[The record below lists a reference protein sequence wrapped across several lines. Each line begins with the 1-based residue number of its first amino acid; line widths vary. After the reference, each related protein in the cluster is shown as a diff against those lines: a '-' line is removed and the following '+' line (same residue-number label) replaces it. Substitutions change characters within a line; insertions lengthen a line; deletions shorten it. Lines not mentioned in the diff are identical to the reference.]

1 MRLLGSATLLFVV
14 SPAFCTIGV
23 AEPGCD
29 RLDGGMEDEL
39 AALRAEYTAVGL
51 AEGDLESDPMR
62 MFRRW
67 MTEAASLTEPN
78 AMVLATVSDDGQ
90 PSARMVLLKGLRP
103 DGFVFFTNHASRKGH
118 DLAANERCSLV
129 FPWHG
134 LQRQVRVEGAAV
146 PLARA
151 EVEAYFR
158 TRPRGAQLGAWA
170 SPQSAVVSREELE
183 RRYADVEARFA
194 DAEVPVPEGWGGYV
208 VVPES
213 VEFWQGRA
221 NRLHD
226 RLVYRRVAGEPLS
239 GPAGTWSVERLAP

>member
-1 MRLLGSATLLFVV
+1 M
-14 SPAFCTIGV
+14 
-23 AEPGCD
+23 D
-29 RLDGGMEDEL
+29 DEL
-39 AALRAEYTAVGL
+39 AALRAEYTAAGL
-51 AEGDLESDPMR
+51 AEDDLEPDPFR

-67 MTEAASLTEPN
+67 MAEVAALTEPN

-90 PSARMVLLKGLRP
+90 PSARLVLLKGLRP
-103 DGFVFFTNHASRKGH
+103 DGFVLYTNHASRKAH
-118 DLAANERCSLV
+118 DLAANPRCALV

-134 LQRQVRVEGAAV
+134 LQRQVRVEGSAV

-170 SPQSAVVSREELE
+170 SPQSTVVTREELDQ
-183 RRYADVEARFA
+183 RYADVEAA
-194 DAEVPVPEGWGGYV
+194 YAGAEVPVPDGWGGYV

-221 NRLHD
+221 HRLHD
-226 RLVYRRVAGEPLS
+226 RLVYRR
-239 GPAGTWSVERLAP
+239 GPGDSWTVERLAP

>member
-1 MRLLGSATLLFVV
+1 
-14 SPAFCTIGV
+14 
-23 AEPGCD
+23 
-29 RLDGGMEDEL
+29 MENEL
-39 AALRAEYTAVGL
+39 TALRAEYTAIGL
-51 AEGDLESDPMR
+51 AEGDLEPEPFR

-67 MTEAASLTEPN
+67 MAEVAALAEPN

-118 DLAANERCSLV
+118 DLATNPACALV

-134 LQRQVRVEGAAV
+134 LQRQVRVEGVAA

-170 SPQSAVVSREELE
+170 SPQSSVVTRDELE
-183 RRYADVEARFA
+183 QRYADTEARFA
-194 DAEVPVPEGWGGYV
+194 GTDVPLPDGWGGYV

-221 NRLHD
+221 HRLHD
-226 RLVYRRVAGEPLS
+226 RLVYRRGSGEEW
-239 GPAGTWSVERLAP
+239 TVERLAP